1 MQSLLLAVLANV
13 TITQNVVE
21 IIEVVKISDQVQSKH
36 ISYEAPQAIAETL
49 SVDHDDLHFIALG
62 DWGTGHED
70 QKDVGDAMGRKCE
83 MGLNNQQMV
92 HSGRCDLILSLG
104 DNIYPIGVSSANDT
118 QFYKKWKDI
127 YTHQGISQLNWSVMS
142 KCKRNCRSH
151 FVFIPFYHRY
161 LTPGNH
167 DHGNHKSVVPNP
179 ELFQLQFS
187 KIEPRWRMPS
197 LAYGLRYSTPVHKD
211 YNVQSK

>member
-1 MQSLLLAVLANV
+1 MQSLLLAVLANL

-21 IIEVVKISDQVQSKH
+21 IIEVVKISDQVKSKH
-36 ISYEAPQAIAETL
+36 ISYEAPRAIAETL

-83 MGLNNQQMV
+83 MGLYDQQMV
-92 HSGRCDLILSLG
+92 HSVRCDLILSLG

-142 KCKRNCRSH
+142 KCKRNYRCHLGFYPFLSQ
-151 FVFIPFYHRY
+151 VF
-161 LTPGNH
+161 
-167 DHGNHKSVVPNP
+167 NP
-179 ELFQLQFS
+179 R
-187 KIEPRWRMPS
+187 EPRSW
-197 LAYGLRYSTPVHKD
+197 
-211 YNVQSK
+211 QSQVSCSQSRTVSITV